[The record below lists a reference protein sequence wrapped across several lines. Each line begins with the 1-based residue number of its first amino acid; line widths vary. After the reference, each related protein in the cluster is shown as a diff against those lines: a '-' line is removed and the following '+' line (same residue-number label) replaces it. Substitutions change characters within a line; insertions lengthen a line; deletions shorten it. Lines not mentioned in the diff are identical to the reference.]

1 MTISALFATISLV
14 LVRAGWMRVVSASC
28 LVSATCLL
36 FSLSTYRTLY
46 LYAPVSFPLY
56 TTIAVIVGNAV
67 SLSPPLSSFLSRST
81 SLSLTVAVSG
91 PEWRTDR
98 PTH

>member
-36 FSLSTYRTLY
+36 FSLSSLPCS
-46 LYAPVSFPLY
+46 LPLLGL
-56 TTIAVIVGNAV
+56 VCFRCG
-67 SLSPPLSSFLSRST
+67 
-81 SLSLTVAVSG
+81 
-91 PEWRTDR
+91 
-98 PTH
+98 